1 MRLTRRAF
9 LSGSAAVALSA
20 TTGLAQQRRLFDSH
34 CHIIDH
40 RFPIVANQG
49 YTPPHFPLEDYLA
62 QAKPL
67 GVVAGAVVSG
77 SFQAEDQTYL
87 MDILPKLGPAW
98 VGVTQIPNDYP
109 DAEIAKLGKLGVRAV
124 RFNVFRGRID
134 SVDDI
139 VALATR
145 AHSVAGWHSEIY
157 ADAAALAPHVDKL
170 SKLPQLCVDHLGMT
184 EAGVPVLL
192 DLVAAGCKVK
202 ATGFGRVKL
211 DVPKTLEAIA
221 KKSPNALVF
230 GTDIPSTRAARPFEA
245 VRHRSGRARARPRAR
260 PEGVLGQSAR
270 ALQGQGRMKIKAN
283 GITFNFEI
291 SGRDNAPW
299 LIFSNSLAT
308 NLHMWDPQAAD
319 LKNEFRMLRYDQRGH
334 GETEATVR
342 PLHLRTSLR
351 RCDRADGC
359 ARHPDART
367 GAACRWAAPPAW
379 VSFRSIRTAS
389 TAWCSAT
396 IPDARRRKPTSSGR
410 SASQWRRRTAWQRCW
425 NRPCSAG
432 FRLKR

>member
-1 MRLTRRAF
+1 MHLTRRAF
-9 LSGSAAVALSA
+9 LSGSAAITLSA
-20 TTGLAQQRRLFDSH
+20 TAGVAQQRRLFDSH

-67 GVVAGAVVSG
+67 GVVAGSVVSG
-77 SFQAEDQTYL
+77 SFQANDQTYL
-87 MDILPKLGPAW
+87 MDLLPKLGPSW

-139 VALATR
+139 IALATR
-145 AHSVAGWHSEIY
+145 VHSVAGWHSEIY

-184 EAGVPVLL
+184 EAGVPALL

-211 DVPKTLEAIA
+211 DVPKTLEAVA
-221 KKSPNALVF
+221 RKSPNALVF

-245 VRHRSGRARARPRAR
+245 ADIDLIER
-260 PEGVLGQSAR
+260 VLGRELAHKTFWDNPL
-270 ALQGQGRMKIKAN
+270 ALYRVKIA
-283 GITFNFEI
+283 
-291 SGRDNAPW
+291 
-299 LIFSNSLAT
+299 
-308 NLHMWDPQAAD
+308 
-319 LKNEFRMLRYDQRGH
+319 
-334 GETEATVR
+334 
-342 PLHLRTSLR
+342 
-351 RCDRADGC
+351 
-359 ARHPDART
+359 
-367 GAACRWAAPPAW
+367 
-379 VSFRSIRTAS
+379 
-389 TAWCSAT
+389 
-396 IPDARRRKPTSSGR
+396 
-410 SASQWRRRTAWQRCW
+410 
-425 NRPCSAG
+425 
-432 FRLKR
+432 